1 MCPASTKRMAAPFR
15 LFVVFL
21 AIALEFRERNS
32 RDTNVGFP
40 LCVLNL
46 WMLASDLEVKE
57 VKP

>member
-1 MCPASTKRMAAPFR
+1 MAAPFR